1 MLSRGQRR
9 FDGVRRPN
17 FDFHTACTVR
27 VGAAAIRRPK
37 IFRVQDTAATLDD
50 IREAITT
57 LEDIERIARRVL
69 GGAHPLVAQIGPS
82 LRTARA
88 ALAARE
94 GDVESLREA
103 VEAMTPGNA

>member
-57 LEDIERIARRVL
+57 LEDIERIARHVV
-69 GGAHPLVAQIGPS
+69 GGANPITMRIVAL
-82 LRTARA
+82 LRDARA
-88 ALAARE
+88 VLRARE
-94 GDVESLREA
+94 A
-103 VEAMTPGNA
+103 TPVVLILK

>member
-57 LEDIERIARRVL
+57 LEDIERIARHVV
-69 GGAHPLVAQIGPS
+69 GGANPITMRIVAL
-82 LRTARA
+82 LRDARA
-88 ALAARE
+88 VLRARE
-94 GDVESLREA
+94 GGDASGTNFKVDSSLA
-103 VEAMTPGNA
+103 A

>member
-69 GGAHPLVAQIGPS
+69 GGASPITMRIVAA
-82 LRTARA
+82 LRDARA
-88 ALAARE
+88 ALRARE
-94 GDVESLREA
+94 APSPPTGGA
-103 VEAMTPGNA
+103 